1 MDEIIYLETD
11 EEITSVIDKIK
22 NSQNVS
28 IGLAVPRNATLL
40 QSVVNLRLIA
50 REAKI
55 LNKQISIVTTDKIG
69 RNLAAQV
76 GLPVYNSV
84 REEHPVY
91 VAPPVS
97 AREQDEVIEIKPEQ
111 DSSRKIQDV
120 EERLAQVNQAES
132 DRLTQGVRNRINV
145 HHFQEDRP
153 VVNWRPGER
162 PVMKKER
169 ELQKNKTT
177 EDREEERKMD
187 RKAKKVIW
195 PILIILFLL
204 IGVGAYL
211 LFPSANVQVYV
222 KSEDLAKTLPI
233 IFTNS
238 VTKPD
243 YTQNFFPGFLVQ
255 VKKDQSQKFQT
266 TGKKNSGGKASGSV
280 TFYNGLDSLSH
291 KYAAGSKIVSDGKT
305 FLLKNALVIPGAT
318 VQNLKV
324 MPGSVSAEVE
334 AESAGEDYN
343 VKAGK
348 FIIVGLAANQQS
360 AIYGESKADL
370 KGGFTKTVQVVSKE
384 DYENAKKQL
393 TDDLLSGLDADIKNK
408 SEGLSLIDKS
418 QVMLEPE
425 ITSSSN
431 VDQEAVEFEM
441 KVGLTKQVMAY
452 NYKDLLDFISLA
464 MAKQVPSD
472 KMVVIASAD
481 SIGFVIDKQAYDKGE
496 LDTTI
501 NVAAKIATKMDLEK
515 IKTGILGKSKKMA
528 EQYVLTQPGVEK
540 VDFVFNPKWLAKIS
554 ELSRNVKIEVKYI
567 TQ

>member
-1 MDEIIYLETD
+1 MDEIIYLEID
-11 EEITSVIDKIK
+11 EEITSVIDKLK

-28 IGLAVPRNATLL
+28 IGLAVPRGATLL

-50 REAKI
+50 REAKT

-91 VAPPVS
+91 VAPQIS
-97 AREQDEVIEIKPEQ
+97 AREQDEVIEIESQQETRHMVQ
-111 DSSRKIQDV
+111 DI
-120 EERLAQVNQAES
+120 EEKLAQANQS
-132 DRLTQGVRNRINV
+132 DSTKSVQGVRNRIQV
-145 HHFQEDRP
+145 HHFRDDKP
-153 VVNWRPGER
+153 VVDWKSGER
-162 PVMKKER
+162 PILKKDR
-169 ELQKNKTT
+169 EADKIKAS
-177 EDREEERKMD
+177 EDREAERKMD
-187 RKAKKVIW
+187 RKARKVIW
-195 PILIILFLL
+195 PILIVLFLL

-211 LFPSANVQVYV
+211 LFPTANVQVFV

-243 YTQNFFPGFLVQ
+243 YTQNFFPGVLVQ

-266 TGKKNSGGKASGSV
+266 TGKKNSGGKAAGSV
-280 TFYNGLDSLSH
+280 SFYNGLDSLSH
-291 KYAAGSKIVSDGKT
+291 KYAAGSKIVSGGKT
-305 FLLKNALVIPGAT
+305 FLLKSALVIPGAT

-324 MPGSVSAEVE
+324 LPGSAVADVE
-334 AESAGEDYN
+334 AENAGEDYN
-343 VKAGK
+343 IKAGK
-348 FIIVGLAANQQS
+348 FVIVGLAANQQA
-360 AIYGESKADL
+360 AIYGESKTDF
-370 KGGFTKTVQVVSKE
+370 KGGFTKTVSIVSKE

-393 TDDLLSGLDADIKNK
+393 TDALLAGLETEIKNK
-408 SEGLSLIDKS
+408 SEGLSIIDKS

-425 ITSSSN
+425 ITSSTG
-431 VDQEAVEFEM
+431 VDQEATEFEM

-452 NYKDLLDFISLA
+452 NYKDLLDFITLA
-464 MAKQVPSD
+464 MAKQVPVD

-481 SIGFVIDKQAYDKGE
+481 AIGFVIDKQAYDKGE
-496 LDTTI
+496 LDTTL
-501 NVAAKIATKMDLEK
+501 NVAAKIATKMDVDKLK
-515 IKTGILGKSKKMA
+515 NGLLGKSKKSA
-528 EQYVLTQPGVEK
+528 EQFVLVQPGVER